1 MEEKRKIRFGIVG
14 LGHIGKRHLEMI
26 RNNRDAKVVV
36 CCDLLPLEELNVYI
50 PGISFYRDYK
60 QLLENHPEMD
70 VLNICV
76 PNGLHAQI
84 AIDALEA
91 GFHVVCEKP
100 MALSK
105 QEAELMLYKSLE
117 VSRHIFVVKQNRY
130 SPPAIWLK
138 DIINQN
144 LLGDIYIVQMNCFWN
159 RDHRYYESNSWR
171 GKQLEDGGTLFTQ
184 FSHFIDIMYWLF
196 GDITKVNGIFK
207 DFNHRYLTDFED
219 SGIVSFEF
227 VNGGIGCLNYS
238 TSVHNKNLESSV
250 IVIGEKGTVKVAG
263 QYMNEV
269 VYCDIDYYAMPELK
283 PSNPPIDYGNYKG
296 SAQNHHYV
304 IGNVVNKLQNNGSIA
319 TNALEGLKVV
329 DIIERIYQLRDLQEI
344 KKPINDN
351 VQVHINNVKTEIRS
365 DSLNNR
371 I

>member
-1 MEEKRKIRFGIVG
+1 MENKRKIRFGIVG

-26 RNNRDAKVVV
+26 RCNRDAEIVA
-36 CCDLLPLEELNVYI
+36 CCDLLPLEELELFI
-50 PGISFYRDYK
+50 PGIPFYRDYK
-60 QLLENHPEMD
+60 KMLLHHKEID

-76 PNGLHAQI
+76 PNGLHAEI
-84 AIDALEA
+84 TIEALNM

-105 QEAELMLYKSLE
+105 SDAEKMLYKSLE

-138 DIINQN
+138 DIIDQE
-144 LLGDIYIVQMNCFWN
+144 LLGKIHMVQMSCFWN
-159 RDHRYYESNSWR
+159 RDERYYQPNSWR
-171 GKQLEDGGTLFTQ
+171 GRQNEDGGTLFTQ

-196 GDITKVNGIFK
+196 GDIKKVKGIFK
-207 DFNHRYLTDFED
+207 DFNHTELTEFED
-219 SGIVSFEF
+219 SGVVSFEF

-238 TSVHNKNLESSV
+238 TAVYNKNLESSV

-269 VYCDIDYYAMPELK
+269 VYCDIENYEMPELK
-283 PSNPPIDYGNYKG
+283 PSNPPIDYGAYKG

-304 IGNVVNKLQNNGSIA
+304 IDNVVDKLQNKGVIA

-329 DIIERIYQLRDLQEI
+329 DIIERIYQLRDLTSI
-344 KKPINDN
+344 KSKNGM
-351 VQVHINNVKTEIRS
+351 VKQFNMDGIKQKIS
-365 DSLNNR
+365 
-371 I
+371 

>member
-1 MEEKRKIRFGIVG
+1 MEKKRKIRFGIVG

-26 RNNRDAKVVV
+26 RCNRDAEIVA
-36 CCDLLPLEELNVYI
+36 CCDLLPLEELELFI
-50 PGISFYRDYK
+50 PGTPYYRDYK
-60 QLLENHPEMD
+60 NMLHQHKDID

-76 PNGLHAQI
+76 PNGLHAEI
-84 AIDALEA
+84 TIEALNM
-91 GFHVVCEKP
+91 GVHVVCEKP

-105 QEAELMLYKSLE
+105 SEAERMLYKSLE

-138 DIINQN
+138 EIIDQE
-144 LLGDIYIVQMNCFWN
+144 LLGKIHMVQMSCFWN
-159 RDHRYYESNSWR
+159 RDERYYLPNSWR
-171 GKQLEDGGTLFTQ
+171 GRQKEDGGTLFTQ

-196 GDITKVNGIFK
+196 GDIKKVKGIFK
-207 DFNHRYLTDFED
+207 DFKHAELTDFED
-219 SGIVSFEF
+219 SGVVSFEF

-238 TSVHNKNLESSV
+238 TAVFNKNLESSV

-269 VYCDIDYYAMPELK
+269 VYCDIENYEMPELK
-283 PSNPPIDYGNYKG
+283 PSNPPIDYGAYKG

-304 IGNVVNKLQNNGSIA
+304 IDNVVNKLQNKGVIA

-329 DIIERIYQLRDLQEI
+329 DIIERIYQLRDLTRI
-344 KKPINDN
+344 KRKNGW
-351 VQVHINNVKTEIRS
+351 VKQFNAEEVKRKIS
-365 DSLNNR
+365 
-371 I
+371 